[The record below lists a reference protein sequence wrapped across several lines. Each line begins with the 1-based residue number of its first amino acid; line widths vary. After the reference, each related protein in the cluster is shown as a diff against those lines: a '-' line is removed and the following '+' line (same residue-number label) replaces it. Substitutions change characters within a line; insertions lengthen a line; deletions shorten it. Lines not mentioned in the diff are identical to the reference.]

1 MRRNAVETVLGA
13 VVLMVAGLFVYF
25 AYSTAEVGAK
35 PGYRVTA
42 SFLNLGGLSNG
53 SDVRISGVKIGTVTS
68 LDLDPETFD
77 AVITMNVGNEVR
89 LPADTVASI
98 SSSSPLGGKYVRL
111 APGTSS
117 EMIEPGGAVTQ
128 TRAFTSLE
136 DQVGEIIFLA
146 TSKPNAQQ

>member
-25 AYSTAEVGAK
+25 AYSTAEVRAK
-35 PGYRVTA
+35 PGYPVSA

-53 SDVRISGVKIGTVTS
+53 SDVRISGVKVGTVTALS
-68 LDLDPETFD
+68 LDPETFD
-77 AVITMNVGNEVR
+77 AVITMNVSNDVK
-89 LPADTVASI
+89 LPMDTVASVA
-98 SSSSPLGGKYVRL
+98 SSSPLGGKYVRL
-111 APGTSS
+111 TPGTSS

-146 TSKPNAQQ
+146 TSKPGAQQ